1 MGTVRF
7 GKEQTLADASTRK
20 KGDPVCFRCEED
32 GTPLRRAAPVKTPL
46 GNVCRTHERQ
56 LVREKKSKRSQGSKA
71 RGNFLTGAQIQ
82 HLLAEQDGRCAICRR
97 ATGETKRLAV
107 DHDHRTGEIRGLLC
121 SICNRMLGHLRD
133 DPKAFWRA
141 AEYLMNPPSRRAF
154 SKEWRKRR
162 EELRKE
168 AEDADGIVLGRL
180 G

>member
-1 MGTVRF
+1 MTD
-7 GKEQTLADASTRK
+7 QSTRK
-20 KGDPVCFRCEED
+20 KGQPVCYRCEED
-32 GTPLRRAAPVKTPL
+32 GIPLRRSAPVETPL
-46 GNVCRTHERQ
+46 GTVCVTHARQ
-56 LVREKKSKRSQGSKA
+56 LSRETEARRSRGKKSH
-71 RGNFLTGAQIQ
+71 GNFLTGAQVQ
-82 HLLAEQDGRCAICRR
+82 QLLAEQDGRCAICRL
-97 ATGETKRLAV
+97 ATGATKRLAV

-121 SICNRMLGHLRD
+121 MTCNRMLGHLRD

-168 AEDADGIVLGRL
+168 AEDADGIVLGRR